1 MLEQEITHSIKNPKE
16 GDSVVIKLDITKA
29 YDRVSWSYTCLVLR
43 RMGFGETFID
53 LLWRIMSNNWYL
65 VIVNG
70 TRHGFFHSTK
80 GLKQGGPLSPALFI
94 LGAEVLSRMLN
105 MFFHQHNYKSFQM
118 KINHSNFA
126 DDIIIFFFTAKNSLQ
141 LIIKALNTYEFVSD
155 QLINKDKIHFMVT
168 KNTPQFIIELVA

>member
-1 MLEQEITHSIKNPKE
+1 
-16 GDSVVIKLDITKA
+16 
-29 YDRVSWSYTCLVLR
+29 
-43 RMGFGETFID
+43 
-53 LLWRIMSNNWYL
+53 
-65 VIVNG
+65 
-70 TRHGFFHSTK
+70 
-80 GLKQGGPLSPALFI
+80 
-94 LGAEVLSRMLN
+94 
-105 MFFHQHNYKSFQM
+105 M